1 MQNVI
6 NYKNMKD
13 SKKHFTKA
21 EIEAR
26 KKASEKMMNGN
37 KLRKRP
43 PEWISDEAKK
53 EWKKILKDIEGFEI
67 FYSSDENLIATYC
80 ITLVQ
85 YKFLISKNLIME
97 SQKTLKILIQ
107 LSDKLGLSPNGRARL
122 ATKEANEN
130 IKTTKED
137 EFEL

>member
-6 NYKNMKD
+6 NYKNMQG

-21 EIEAR
+21 EIESR
-26 KKASEKMMNGN
+26 KKASEKMNGN

-67 FYSSDENLIATYC
+67 FYSTDENLISTYC
-80 ITLVQ
+80 ITMVQ

-122 ATKEANEN
+122 ATKEGNEI